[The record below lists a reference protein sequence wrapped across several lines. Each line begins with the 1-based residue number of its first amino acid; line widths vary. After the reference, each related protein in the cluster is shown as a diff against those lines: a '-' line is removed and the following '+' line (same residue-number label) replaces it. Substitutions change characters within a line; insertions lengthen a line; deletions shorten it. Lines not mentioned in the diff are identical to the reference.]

1 MNGYGKTA
9 HGDDL
14 PEIGSPAILQREA
27 GNLGIELSL
36 AQLEQFQRY
45 YYELSEWNSR
55 VNLTSVTEWKEVQ
68 ARHYLDS
75 LTVALVVPK
84 ETLSS
89 GRFVDI
95 GSGGGF
101 PGVPLMIAFPGMKG
115 TLIEATG
122 KKTNF
127 LLHLRDSLELE
138 GLEILNGRAETLAHD
153 PVLRER
159 FDVVLA
165 RSISGMA
172 ALAEMTLPFC
182 RIGGLVVA
190 HKGRDTEEE
199 LKAASNAISA
209 TGGALKE
216 VRCVSLEGL
225 SQRSLVV
232 VEKVSE
238 TPGRYPR
245 RPGMPSKRPL

>member
-1 MNGYGKTA
+1 MCGCGKVA
-9 HGDDL
+9 QGDDL
-14 PEIGSPAILQREA
+14 PEIDTPAILNREV
-27 GNLGIELSL
+27 GSIGLELSL

-45 YYELSEWNSR
+45 YDELCEWNTR
-55 VNLTSVTEWKEVQ
+55 VNLTSVIEWEDVQ
-68 ARHYLDS
+68 TRHYLDS

-84 ETLSS
+84 KVLNS

-101 PGVPLMIAFPGMKG
+101 PGVPLMLAFPGMKG

-122 KKTNF
+122 KKTEF
-127 LLHLRDSLELE
+127 LQRLKVSLNLE

-153 PVLRER
+153 PTLRER

-165 RSISGMA
+165 RSVSGMA

-190 HKGRDTEEE
+190 HKGRNVEEE
-199 LKAASNAISA
+199 VKAAANAISV

-216 VRCVSLEGL
+216 IRTVSLEGL
-225 SQRSLVV
+225 SQRNLVV
-232 VEKVSE
+232 VKKVSR
-238 TPGRYPR
+238 TPNRYPR